1 MTLQAVLERER
12 KKARC
17 PLRLSHPLKLK
28 NICETAGIE
37 HGTAASVEQRHH
49 LCPTIILQNYFF
61 PSGDAI
67 HFFLASLD
75 VDMEKPDTR
84 KDRPLTDQVQLLS
97 TL

>member
-12 KKARC
+12 EKS
-17 PLRLSHPLKLK
+17 PMS
-28 NICETAGIE
+28 IE
-37 HGTAASVEQRHH
+37 SIPPTEAEKH
-49 LCPTIILQNYFF
+49 LCDSGNRTRDRSLRGATSSFMPNYFF

-84 KDRPLTDQVQLLS
+84 KDRPITDQVQLLL